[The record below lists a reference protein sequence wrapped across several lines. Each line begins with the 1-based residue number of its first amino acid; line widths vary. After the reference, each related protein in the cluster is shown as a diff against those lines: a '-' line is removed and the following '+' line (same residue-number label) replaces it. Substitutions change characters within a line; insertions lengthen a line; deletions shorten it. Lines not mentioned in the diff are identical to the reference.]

1 MGKTCKV
8 VVCGQAG
15 SGKTALLQQLL
26 YNNHVLGSAMFS
38 TLEDIYVAQ
47 VDTDRGQKEKVHFYD
62 TTGLD
67 PAKPQLAKQYL
78 SFADGFILVYDVTD
92 RVSFDCMD
100 KLKKEIDRSKE
111 KKEAIVISIGN
122 KCDLREVKQVDFNLA
137 NKWAQKEKVRLW
149 EVSVANRHSLIEP
162 VVWLTSKITQ
172 PQGKSTFLAMGMGKK
187 QKSSTSSNE
196 P

>member
-1 MGKTCKV
+1 
-8 VVCGQAG
+8 
-15 SGKTALLQQLL
+15 
-26 YNNHVLGSAMFS
+26 MFS

-62 TTGLD
+62 TAGLD

-78 SFADGFILVYDVTD
+78 SFADGFILMYDVTD

-122 KCDLREVKQVDFNLA
+122 KCDLREVKQVDFTLA

-187 QKSSTSSNE
+187 QKSSTSSTEAWLRTAHTSPELTLGKQE
-196 P
+196 PT

>member
-15 SGKTALLQQLL
+15 SGKTALLHQLL
-26 YNNHVLGSAMFS
+26 YNNHIPGSTMFS

-62 TTGLD
+62 TAGLD
-67 PAKPQLAKQYL
+67 PTKPQLAKQYL

-122 KCDLREVKQVDFNLA
+122 KCDLREVKQVDFTLA

-149 EVSVANRHSLIEP
+149 EVSVSNRHSLIEP

-172 PQGKSTFLAMGMGKK
+172 PQGQLG
-187 QKSSTSSNE
+187 SSLLLLVVVCL
-196 P
+196 